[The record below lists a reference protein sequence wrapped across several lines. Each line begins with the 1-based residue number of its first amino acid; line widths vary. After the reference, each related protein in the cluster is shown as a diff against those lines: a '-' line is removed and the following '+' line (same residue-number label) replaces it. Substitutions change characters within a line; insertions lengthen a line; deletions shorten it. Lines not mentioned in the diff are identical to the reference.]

1 MEIDEMKYFLS
12 NELSELSDITGMYF
26 DIQSIEYRE
35 SLHKC
40 IQKLKLRTFNQDI
53 CFECKLDINN
63 AIAHFASLIAMCY
76 VIDGEYLYETDSLL
90 YANQFKAQKFVIEVV
105 DKFNEIYN
113 NCKDVEKS
121 INALEAFYETNYEV
135 NTQADDE
142 RSFSMS
148 KDSSEL

>member
-26 DIQSIEYRE
+26 DIQSVEYRGT
-35 SLHKC
+35 LHTC
-40 IQKLKLRTFNQDI
+40 IQQLKLRAFHQDI
-53 CFECKLDINN
+53 CFESKLDINN
-63 AIAHFASLIAMCY
+63 AIAHFASLIAICY
-76 VIDGEYLYETDSLL
+76 VIDGKYLYETDSLL

-135 NTQADDE
+135 NKQVDDE
-142 RSFSMS
+142 KSFSMS